1 MMTTD
6 PRDQQSEQV
15 FEQDLES
22 VRSAWSMSEQVQPP
36 ELLNQAVLN
45 TARRELDARRKRRPL
60 RWLGAF
66 ATATVVVLAMT
77 IVVQQNGRENLEEN
91 ALPERAS
98 GQLLQESRERTEF
111 GAKQS
116 ARSAAKPARDAP
128 LSKAAAVTVMEEM
141 ASAPAEMEMQADPIP
156 EAEAWIK
163 RLQLLLDTQQDEKL
177 VQELAAFRLAYPDYP
192 LPAGLQ

>member
-1 MMTTD
+1 
-6 PRDQQSEQV
+6 
-15 FEQDLES
+15 
-22 VRSAWSMSEQVQPP
+22 
-36 ELLNQAVLN
+36 
-45 TARRELDARRKRRPL
+45 
-60 RWLGAF
+60 
-66 ATATVVVLAMT
+66 
-77 IVVQQNGRENLEEN
+77 
-91 ALPERAS
+91 
-98 GQLLQESRERTEF
+98 LQESRERTEF

-128 LSKAAAVTVMEEM
+128 VSKTAAVTVREEM
-141 ASAPAEMEMQADPIP
+141 ASAPAGMEKQAEPIP